1 MATYEVLIEYDE
13 LTYYPDGMIRGYD
26 RQNIYLDQVD
36 NITINATSDLTTH
49 PMLNGDLVSDHIIKK
64 PITVSFGGT
73 FSTNG
78 STKSDLIQKQTLFE
92 NIKNNGWFCHIS
104 KINRNTNKPCFIKR
118 NNLVLTSIQWTEG
131 INYVTYSFTF
141 SQVFVINEIGYSK
154 ANIEYLP
161 ETIVA
166 GFSNFDIGSQI
177 NDNELYWELL
187 NIYYEKRVIDRG
199 LYSEISTKIV
209 YHNRVDYYDTTSR
222 YETVYLNPRY
232 IINFNRSN
240 GDAVINF
247 SNLPATNKKNI
258 NAINKSIE
266 ELIKLIKEYLSI
278 AYQFKFTKTG
288 PQTLMMNVADNYYV
302 LNVKRDGNSSEW
314 LLTLS
319 DLDDVVLAGNKNT
332 SCKVSYYSDMNDS
345 NYFYKSAN
353 GLYFYVWYVR
363 NPKTSAK
370 TDLTQYSIVV
380 TPYIAGSLINAC
392 NELIQTFINNLNIED
407 YK

>member
-13 LTYYPDGMIRGYD
+13 LKYSDEGLILGYE
-26 RQNIYLDQVD
+26 RKQIYLDQVD

-161 ETIVA
+161 ETVVA
-166 GFSNFDIGSQI
+166 GFSNFDMSSRV
-177 NDNELYWELL
+177 NEDELYWQLL
-187 NIYYEKRVIDRG
+187 NIYYDKGVIDSDFFRDLSTVVSGGARRKRV
-199 LYSEISTKIV
+199 KIV
-209 YHNRVDYYDTTSR
+209 
-222 YETVYLNPRY
+222 NPIY
-232 IINFNRSN
+232 VQAKGTDGNAVCKYSN
-240 GDAVINF
+240 NPL
-247 SNLPATNKKNI
+247 SNLKTKQYI
-258 NAINKSIE
+258 NASINQLI
-266 ELIKLIKEYLSI
+266 ELIRDALSI
-278 AYQFKFTKTG
+278 GYQFKFTKTG
-288 PQTLMMNVADNYYV
+288 SQTLMMNVGDNYYI
-302 LNVKRDGNSSEW
+302 LKVKGDSNSPHW

-319 DLDDVVLAGNKNT
+319 DLNDNVLAANKST
-332 SCKVSYYSDMNDS
+332 SCSVECYSDMNDS
-345 NYFYKSAN
+345 NYFYKSKE
-353 GLYFYVWYVR
+353 GLYFYVW
-363 NPKTSAK
+363 KDDSGGSAS
-370 TDLTQYSIVV
+370 TDLRQYSIVV
-380 TPYIAGSLINAC
+380 TPYISGVITNTC
-392 NELIQTFINNLNIED
+392 NDIIDAFINGLSE
-407 YK
+407 KSFTS